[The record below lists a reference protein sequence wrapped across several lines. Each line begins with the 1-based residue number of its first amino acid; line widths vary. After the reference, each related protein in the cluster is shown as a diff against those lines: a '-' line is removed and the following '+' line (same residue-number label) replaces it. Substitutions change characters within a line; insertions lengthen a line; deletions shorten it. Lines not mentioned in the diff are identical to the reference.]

1 MPPNYNKTIEAKFGQ
16 AIRHT
21 FEFHEGVSKSKVHQF
36 NCANAIRP
44 SILNTPVR
52 IQRVIRQKINDKL
65 EWEFN
70 NMQVEVNSHVMEYEN
85 GAILVTFVKIGKLR
99 NVAISTD
106 FFFRSR

>member
-1 MPPNYNKTIEAKFGQ
+1 MPPNHNRTNKAKFGQ

-21 FEFHEGVSKSKVHQF
+21 FEFHEGLSKSKVHQF
-36 NCANAIRP
+36 NFVNAIGP
-44 SILNTPVR
+44 SILNTPMR

-70 NMQVEVNSHVMEYEN
+70 NMQVKVNSHVMEYEN

>member
-1 MPPNYNKTIEAKFGQ
+1 MPPNHNRTIEAKFGQ

-36 NCANAIRP
+36 NCADGIGP
-44 SILNTPVR
+44 LILNTPVR